1 MTYKDYET
9 ALGII
14 DETLYTNSLF
24 FDDRLECIRKL
35 QLLDLT
41 EVECIYLYEHIDKMN
56 TEFNML
62 CFTCRNACA
71 KSEQR

>member
-1 MTYKDYET
+1 MTYKDFEI

-14 DETLYTNSLF
+14 DEALYTNPLF
-24 FDDRLECIRKL
+24 FDDRLECTRKL

-41 EVECIYLYEHIDKMN
+41 ENECMRLYEHIDRCN
-56 TEFNML
+56 TEYNIL
-62 CFTCRNACA
+62 CFTCRNSCA